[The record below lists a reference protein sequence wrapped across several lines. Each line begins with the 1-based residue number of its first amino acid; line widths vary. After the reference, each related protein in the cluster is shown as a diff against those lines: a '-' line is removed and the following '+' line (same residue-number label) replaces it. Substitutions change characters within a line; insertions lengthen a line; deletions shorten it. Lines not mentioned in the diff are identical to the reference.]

1 MNIKEIKIV
10 ADSSADLLELS
21 DIDFGVAPLKI
32 ITAEKE
38 YIDNSSL
45 DVAAMVSDLATYK
58 GRSSSSCPNAS
69 DWLDAFGDAK
79 YIFCVTITS
88 GLSGSYASAVM
99 AKAEYEENHPDRR
112 VFVLNSLSAGPEL
125 TLFVY
130 KYKELIEQGL
140 GFDEICAKIQEY
152 SKNTGLLF
160 MLESLR
166 TFANNGRV
174 KPIVAKAVGLLGIRM
189 VGKASDEG
197 ELQPLDKC
205 RGEQKAL
212 KAILEHLKDEGLSNG
227 MVIIHH
233 CQNQNAADTLKG
245 MVLSQ
250 FPNTSVEIAETLGL
264 CSFYAENGGMLVGFE
279 KK

>member
-1 MNIKEIKIV
+1 MNINEIKIV

-140 GFDEICAKIQEY
+140 DFDEICAKMQEY
-152 SKNTGLLF
+152 SQNTGLLF
-160 MLESLR
+160 MLESLKN
-166 TFANNGRV
+166 FANNGRV

-205 RGEQKAL
+205 RGEQKAF
-212 KAILEHLKDEGLSNG
+212 KAILEHLQDEGLSNG
-227 MVIIHH
+227 LVIIHP
-233 CQNQNAADTLKG
+233 CQNQIAADTLKG